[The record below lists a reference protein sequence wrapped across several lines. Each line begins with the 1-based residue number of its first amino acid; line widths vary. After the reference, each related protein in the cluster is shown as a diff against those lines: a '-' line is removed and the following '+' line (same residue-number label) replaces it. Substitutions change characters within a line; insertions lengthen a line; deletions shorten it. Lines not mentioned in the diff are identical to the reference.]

1 MSEEKILKPDDYVEP
16 RCVLCDEP
24 YGAEPQIKS
33 VPQQRIIA
41 KMDEY
46 MSRRDYAGA
55 ERHLLYW
62 LEEARLGHD
71 LRGELLVRGEL
82 IGHYRKTGEREPAF
96 AQIEAAL
103 ELLERM
109 DFEGTISSG
118 TTYVNAATACSAFG
132 ENERALGLF
141 ERARKVYESA
151 AGTKPELLGG
161 LYNNMALTCVALG
174 KYEEAGELYRKALEQ
189 MEKVPGGELEQA
201 ITYLNM
207 ADAVNAQLGP
217 EEAETLTS
225 EYLDRAQQ
233 LLDETT
239 APRDGYYAF
248 VCEKCAPTFSYYG
261 YFLEA
266 EELTKRAEEL
276 YARFGRE

>member
-1 MSEEKILKPDDYVEP
+1 
-16 RCVLCDEP
+16 
-24 YGAEPQIKS
+24 
-33 VPQQRIIA
+33 
-41 KMDEY
+41 
-46 MSRRDYAGA
+46 
-55 ERHLLYW
+55 
-62 LEEARLGHD
+62 
-71 LRGELLVRGEL
+71 
-82 IGHYRKTGEREPAF
+82 
-96 AQIEAAL
+96 
-103 ELLERM
+103 
-109 DFEGTISSG
+109 
-118 TTYVNAATACSAFG
+118 
-132 ENERALGLF
+132 
-141 ERARKVYESA
+141 
-151 AGTKPELLGG
+151 
-161 LYNNMALTCVALG
+161 MALTCVALG
-174 KYEEAGELYRKALEQ
+174 RYEEAEELYRKALEQ